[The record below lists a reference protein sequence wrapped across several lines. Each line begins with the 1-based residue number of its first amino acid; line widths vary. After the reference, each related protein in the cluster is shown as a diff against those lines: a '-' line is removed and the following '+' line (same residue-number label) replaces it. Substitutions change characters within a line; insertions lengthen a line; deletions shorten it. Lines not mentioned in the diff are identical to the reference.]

1 MANKNPGPG
10 FGQAEI
16 CGRVK
21 PIKSIGRKCPNMPII
36 ESLLKKL
43 NVIASLL
50 TFCGD

>member
-1 MANKNPGPG
+1 
-10 FGQAEI
+10 
-16 CGRVK
+16 
-21 PIKSIGRKCPNMPII
+21 MPII